1 MLKCQEAGNVYLNS
15 KEKRRNA
22 IYYQLG
28 GPVCDNSGSG
38 KLERTVILYH
48 TPTQHT
54 DYDARKSKAL
64 TILLLKLTLDNV

>member
-48 TPTQHT
+48 TPTHT
-54 DYDARKSKAL
+54 H
-64 TILLLKLTLDNV
+64 